1 MTHIEK
7 IEIHPVSIPLN
18 HPYKSATRMATH
30 SQDVVVKL
38 QTSEGAAGW
47 GAGALRPY
55 PTGESLASAIKVLGE
70 YLVPAIQ
77 GENPFNRE
85 KILHK
90 MDAAIAFHHSPKAA
104 VDCALHDLI
113 GKLLG
118 CPVYDLL
125 GGKVR
130 DEMPSFDILPLE
142 SPERTA
148 ELAAEAVEAGVT
160 ALKVKMNRDVRTSIA
175 RVSAARCAV
184 GDNATLVVDANMSW
198 TPKLAVKVCEMIEE
212 FEIAM
217 VEQPVPGND
226 LDGLEY
232 VTKHTHI
239 PICADESM
247 RPDYIAELAR
257 RRAADI
263 VNIKVNREG
272 GLLNCKKVAALI
284 EIHGIEGMCG
294 SVVHSALNDAA
305 CAHFFASTPCI
316 IYNESGKAPAWHD
329 ADIVSGFRVERG
341 KVKTP
346 EGPGL
351 GVEVDEAALKR
362 FRADI

>member
-1 MTHIEK
+1 MDHIEK
-7 IEIHPVSIPLN
+7 AEIYPIALPLN
-18 HPYKSATRMATH
+18 HPYKSATRTATH
-30 SQDVVVKL
+30 SQDVIVKL
-38 QTSEGAAGW
+38 ITSDGASGW
-47 GAGALRPY
+47 GAAALRPY
-55 PTGESLASAIKVLGE
+55 PTGESLASAVKVLEE
-70 YLVPAIQ
+70 YLVPVVQ
-77 GENPFNRE
+77 GENPFDRE

-113 GKLLG
+113 GRLLG

-148 ELAAEAVEAGVT
+148 ELAAEAAGAGVT
-160 ALKVKMNRDVRTSIA
+160 ALKVKMNRDVRTSVA
-175 RVSAARCAV
+175 RVSAARRAL
-184 GDNATLVVDANMSW
+184 GDEATLVVDANMSW
-198 TPKLAVKVCEMIEE
+198 TPKLAVQVCAKIEE
-212 FEIAM
+212 FDIAM

-226 LDGLEY
+226 LDGLEF
-232 VTKHTHI
+232 VTKNTRV

-272 GLLNCKKVAALI
+272 GLLNCKKVAAVV
-284 EIHGIEGMCG
+284 EIHGMEGLCG

-316 IYNESGKAPAWHD
+316 VYNESGKAPAWHE
-329 ADIVSGFRVERG
+329 ADIVTGFRVERG
-341 KVKTP
+341 KVVVP
-346 EGPGL
+346 DGPGL

-362 FRADI
+362 YWADI